1 MRKKTLCILLA
12 IGIMALALPVS
23 IYASR
28 IEYIDTGIIKLV
40 QEKLNAAGFD
50 CGTPDGIAG
59 SGTRQAIYNY
69 RSSKGLSQSEEIDAE
84 LFNSLVL
91 NKEQAGFVDAVRD
104 ATDGCVGDGE
114 KIKEITLYEK
124 DLCVS
129 VDLENTSNSQI
140 SVEDLA
146 DLRVS
151 SLTDAILELDEYDH
165 LWDTITIDFGSIG
178 EVVNGK
184 DNITDNGYGRYF
196 DSAKF
201 QLSSSGQPSETNDEI
216 SDAGDNAGA
225 GVTLETKEFL
235 DSYEAFMNEYCDFME
250 SYDGSDLSAMTKYL
264 SMMQKYAEFAEKAD
278 AMDEADMTDEDYKY
292 YIDVISRIEKR
303 LIDVSASY

>member
-1 MRKKTLCILLA
+1 MKKKTRCILLA
-12 IGIMALALPVS
+12 AGIMALALPVN

-28 IEYIDTGIIKLV
+28 VNYTDIAIIKLV
-40 QEKLNAAGFD
+40 QEKLNAVGFD

-59 SGTRQAIYNY
+59 SGTRQAIQNY

-91 NKEQAGFVDAVRD
+91 NKEQAGFVNAVRD
-104 ATDGCVGDGE
+104 ATDGCVGEGE
-114 KIKEITLYEK
+114 EIKEITLYEN

-129 VDLENTSNSQI
+129 VDLENTTSDQI
-140 SVEDLA
+140 SAEDLA
-146 DLRVS
+146 NLRVS
-151 SLTDAILELDEYDH
+151 SVTDAILELDEYDH
-165 LWDTITIDFGSIG
+165 LWNTITVDFGSIG

-201 QLSSSGQPSETNDEI
+201 QLTSSGQTTGTGDAA
-216 SDAGDNAGA
+216 SDTGDSAGA
-225 GVTLETKEFL
+225 GVTPEVKDFL
-235 DSYEAFMNEYCDFME
+235 DSYEAFMNEYCDFLE
-250 SYDGSDLSAMTKYL
+250 SYDASDLSAMTEYL
-264 SMMQKYAEFAEKAD
+264 SMMQKYADFAEKAD
-278 AMDEADMTDEDYKY
+278 AMDESSMTAEDYKY
-292 YIDVISRIEKR
+292 YIDVTARIEKR